1 MDMAAARLGCERA
14 MLGAW
19 WANSHSGYMN
29 RLRKMLF
36 SPFRGFIFGR
46 EGCFGSEW
54 VFTN

>member
-1 MDMAAARLGCERA
+1 MHMAAARLSCKRA

-19 WANSHSGYMN
+19 WAKSHSGYMN